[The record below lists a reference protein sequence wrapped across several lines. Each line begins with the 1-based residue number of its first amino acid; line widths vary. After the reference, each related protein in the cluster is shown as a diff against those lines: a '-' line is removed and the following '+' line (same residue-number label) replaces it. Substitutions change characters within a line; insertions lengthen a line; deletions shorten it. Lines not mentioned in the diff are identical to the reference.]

1 MCNAQQS
8 RKDVFV
14 VINRRTESMRD
25 LDCHA
30 RYQRYS
36 IMMRHFSLFV
46 SIFIELRAR
55 KKHIDA
61 LKSCLS
67 KENSYV
73 ESMMSRSINLSLF
86 YEIKISKFFISK
98 D

>member
-25 LDCHA
+25 LDFHA

-36 IMMRHFSLFV
+36 IMMRHFLLFV

-55 KKHIDA
+55 KKT
-61 LKSCLS
+61 
-67 KENSYV
+67 Y
-73 ESMMSRSINLSLF
+73 
-86 YEIKISKFFISK
+86 
-98 D
+98 